1 MDRPALDQF
10 AAVHRLD
17 ATAVDAA
24 LGLTGARPARDEWRA
39 FAARVSHAAGLGG
52 LGAGVLF
59 FVAAN
64 WQAWGLLGRFALL
77 QLGLLLCVG
86 VALWRP
92 PPQRVGAAAL
102 LLATLLTGG
111 LLALFGQ
118 SYQTGADLHELFF
131 TWALLTLP
139 FAGAALSGAVWA
151 LWWTVLNT
159 GLALLCGW
167 LGTDHLFW
175 QFIAGWGWGRP
186 ALMLLPCLANLAA
199 AGGFLALRRTR
210 LADAAP
216 LRLLRYLATLGVAY
230 GTAATLPVA
239 GGFVADDAAAN
250 AGQDATVVLLY
261 VALSLAIAVG
271 TWWRRQDVFP
281 LTLLAGSWIAISTAW
296 LAHSMRLNDL
306 GELFLIALWLIGSST
321 VAGMGLMH
329 WWRRWRAVPSGGA
342 HA

>member
-10 AAVHRLD
+10 TAAHRLD
-17 ATAVDAA
+17 TAAVDAA
-24 LGLTGARPARDEWRA
+24 LVLTGARPTVTDWRT
-39 FAARVSHAAGLGG
+39 FAARLLHAAGLGA

-77 QLGLLLCVG
+77 QAGLLMCVG

-92 PPQRVGAAAL
+92 PPQRLGAAAL

-118 SYQTGADLHELFF
+118 SYQTGADVHELFF

-139 FAGAALSGAVWA
+139 FAVAALSGSVWA
-151 LWWTVLNT
+151 LWWTVLNA

-167 LGTDHLFW
+167 LGTDHLVW
-175 QFIAGWGWGRP
+175 RVVAGWHWGR
-186 ALMLLPCLANLAA
+186 ATLLMLPCLVNLAA
-199 AGGFLALRRTR
+199 AGGFLALRGTR
-210 LADAAP
+210 FSDAAP
-216 LRLLRYLATLGVAY
+216 AWLLRYLATLGVAY
-230 GTAATLPVA
+230 GTAAMLEVVV
-239 GGFVADDAAAN
+239 GNSFRSDDAAG
-250 AGQDATVVLLY
+250 GQGIVVGLY

-271 TWWRRQDVFP
+271 TWLHKQDVFP

-306 GELFLIALWLIGSST
+306 GEFFVIALWLIASST
-321 VAGMGLMH
+321 FAGMGLMR
-329 WWRRWRAVPSGGA
+329 WLRQWRALPTQGA